1 MAVSLFLRKTGIWY
15 LKITEDHK
23 TTWKSTGSKDHL
35 SACKIL
41 NEYKRKAPITIPKPI
56 NKPKSICQ
64 IADQSLLSTFTQECL
79 DWSAAN
85 HRRGTTDIYRKT
97 FANFLRIVGDVP
109 LSTITLRVID
119 RFKAIRSRE
128 VKAVT
133 LNVELR
139 TIRSA
144 LHQAKKWGLISEVP
158 ITGKNL
164 LKVPSDTI
172 ALSESEV
179 KQLLDSIQEPWL
191 RSIVLVAVYTGLRR
205 NELCRLTWSDF
216 DEVRGLLT
224 VHESKAGK
232 ARCIPVSEG
241 VTQILV
247 SIPKTGDRIFT
258 LDGKQP
264 VQGSWVS
271 HLFKRYCRKLGLS
284 EKIHFHTLRHT
295 CASIMVRNGVS
306 LFHTSKV
313 LGHSSVV
320 VTEKFYAHMGVE
332 DLRGAVNVV
341 GQLLQSNHRNGN
353 RLVA

>member
-1 MAVSLFLRKTGIWY
+1 MAVSLFLRKSGIWY
-15 LKITEDHK
+15 LKISNLGK
-23 TTWKSTGSKDHL
+23 ITWKSTGTKD
-35 SACKIL
+35 
-41 NEYKRKAPITIPKPI
+41 RKAARACLLQYSQQQVTT
-56 NKPKSICQ
+56 KSSVSKNSDRSALTLSEFTAECMRW
-64 IADQSLLSTFTQECL
+64 SLT
-79 DWSAAN
+79 N
-85 HRRGTTDIYRKT
+85 HRKSTTVMFRAT
-97 FANFLRIVGDVP
+97 LANFRRIVGDLP
-109 LSTITLRVID
+109 ITDITLRNVD
-119 RFKAIRSRE
+119 QFKAKRLTE
-128 VKAVT
+128 VNSTSV
-133 LNVELR
+133 NIELR
-139 TIRSA
+139 TLRSA

-216 DEVRGLLT
+216 DESRGLLT

-232 ARCIPVSEG
+232 ARCIPLSEG

-247 SIPKTGDRIFT
+247 SIPKTSDRIFT

-271 HLFKRYCRKLGLS
+271 HLFKRYCRKLGFS

-306 LFHTSKV
+306 LFHASKV

-332 DLRGAVNVV
+332 DLRSAVNVV